1 MPITWMKFRF
11 INQFLIKIQ
20 LLSTKRTRFI
30 AVISKAVFQ
39 NQSFMK
45 NLDYEWEGLNKE
57 DLERLNGLLN
67 KMGLSSVSI
76 DKKPKKRKTGGMDPL
91 GKS

>member
-1 MPITWMKFRF
+1 
-11 INQFLIKIQ
+11 
-20 LLSTKRTRFI
+20 
-30 AVISKAVFQ
+30 
-39 NQSFMK
+39 MK

>member
-76 DKKPKKRKTGGMDPL
+76 DKKPKKRKTGGRDRV
-91 GKS
+91 GKG